1 MRQIISINLFMLLF
15 GSSLFAQNSIIELN
29 SLNIQNGGKNILF
42 RVKNITQEEFNVLYF
57 KAKDNKTF
65 LIADLKGYSANDK
78 IGTIY
83 LASETNKSMNDLQNL
98 FLFLGLNTISF
109 DGETI
114 SVNNL
119 SDKSIKEIERRS
131 TINNQEK

>member
-1 MRQIISINLFMLLF
+1 MRQIICINIFMLLF
-15 GSSLFAQNSIIELN
+15 GSSLSAQNSIVELN
-29 SLNIQNGGKNILF
+29 SMNIQNGGKNILF
-42 RVKNITQEEFNVLYF
+42 RVKNITQEEFNALYL
-57 KAKDNKTF
+57 KAKEYKLF
-65 LIADLKGYSANDK
+65 LIGDLKGYSVNDK
-78 IGTIY
+78 ICTIY